1 MKSNTSKNL
10 LNKIQNK
17 LAESNKTT
25 LKISA
30 DFVDPLSR
38 LMLRPA
44 GANKPAATT
53 SAAASSSATSNSS
66 AAASKPKEDTEKAES
81 KKPEAEEP

>member
-1 MKSNTSKNL
+1 M

-44 GANKPAATT
+44 GVNKPAA
-53 SAAASSSATSNSS
+53 SAAATASTSSAPSNSS
-66 AAASKPKEDTEKAES
+66 AAAKPKEDTE
-81 KKPEAEEP
+81 

>member
-1 MKSNTSKNL
+1 M
-10 LNKIQNK
+10 NKIQNK

-44 GANKPAATT
+44 GANKPTTT
-53 SAAASSSATSNSS
+53 SAAASTVATSPAPSNSS
-66 AAASKPKEDTEKAES
+66 AAAIKTKEDIEQAES
-81 KKPEAEEP
+81 KKAEGEEP